1 VTPRRAR
8 LLLLLVVAAG
18 VALLVAA
25 GLQDTLTF
33 YRTPTEVLHSS
44 AAHERVRLG
53 GEVVP
58 GSLRTDDGRTRF
70 RIGDGTSEIPVE
82 QVADLPGSL
91 REGQQAV
98 VEGVLDTH
106 GVFRSDTVMAKHGNE
121 YRPATTADDGTAR

>member
-8 LLLLLVVAAG
+8 LFLLLIVATG
-18 VALLVAA
+18 VALLVVA

-33 YRTPTEVLHSS
+33 YRSPTEVLHSS
-44 AAHERVRLG
+44 EQQRVRLG

-58 GSLRTDDGRTRF
+58 GSLRSDGGRTRF
-70 RIGDGTSEIPVE
+70 VLTDGTTEIPVD
-82 QVADLPGSL
+82 QVADLPGVL

-98 VEGVLDTH
+98 VEGVLDPH

-121 YRPATTADDGTAR
+121 YRPATAGDGTAP